1 MNQVKAEE
9 NRLQIEQLNCQ
20 LNLCNL
26 ETIESCFKVRQRLFI
41 ELLRLQCRLPKKGV
55 VSGNDS

>member
-1 MNQVKAEE
+1 MNQVQAEE

>member
-26 ETIESCFKVRQRLFI
+26 ETIDREKSDNEIMVIHYLFCLGR
-41 ELLRLQCRLPKKGV
+41 E
-55 VSGNDS
+55 